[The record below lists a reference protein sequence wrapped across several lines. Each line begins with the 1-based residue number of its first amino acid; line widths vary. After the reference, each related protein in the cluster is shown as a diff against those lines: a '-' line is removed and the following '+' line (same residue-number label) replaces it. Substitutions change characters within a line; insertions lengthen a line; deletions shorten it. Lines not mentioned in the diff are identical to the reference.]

1 MKLMATAIVT
11 LFAAAA
17 LATSPATA
25 AKTKTETK
33 TTTATAAT
41 TADTHMVDLK
51 KACEGKMGED
61 LKKCETEFKKTHKK

>member
-17 LATSPATA
+17 LANSPAPA
-25 AKTKTETK
+25 AKTKTETTT
-33 TTTATAAT
+33 TTTATT
-41 TADTHMVDLK
+41 TADTHMVDMK

>member
-1 MKLMATAIVT
+1 MKLMASAIVT

-17 LATSPATA
+17 LANPPAP
-25 AKTKTETK
+25 AKTTTTSTT
-33 TTTATAAT
+33 TTTATT
-41 TADTHMVDLK
+41 TADAHADAK